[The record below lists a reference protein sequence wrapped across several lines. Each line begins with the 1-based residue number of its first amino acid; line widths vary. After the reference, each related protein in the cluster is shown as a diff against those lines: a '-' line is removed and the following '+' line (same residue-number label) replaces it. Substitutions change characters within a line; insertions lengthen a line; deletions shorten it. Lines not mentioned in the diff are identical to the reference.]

1 MLEGPMQIDRV
12 AQYVPGVA
20 SRNESIKESD
30 GAFSRLFEAALS
42 TRTTVSDVDR
52 GKLELAFNSWR
63 TGLSPS
69 VQSADMIERVEA
81 NADGYLAVLRRAD
94 EKGGFDQPQAF
105 LNGLSRSDLASLQAI
120 HGLADPIETMSL
132 SKEAALNLLMP
143 PNSLKDV
150 NKDGFLS
157 VGAALT
163 WTFPPVDA
171 PDNVKQAWTAATAG
185 MDAGQIMN
193 AQISFMPII
202 PPGGTAADAHA
213 YLGAGA
219 NYTKLV
225 ETALDSA
232 IYAKRF
238 DQPWQHEFRDQ
249 QIAFLK
255 RFQDS
260 LA

>member
-1 MLEGPMQIDRV
+1 MRIDGV
-12 AQYVPGVA
+12 AQHVTGVA
-20 SRNESIKESD
+20 QWNESVKGSA
-30 GAFSRLFEAALS
+30 GGFSRLFEAALS
-42 TRTTVSDVDR
+42 APATVSGVDR
-52 GKLELAFNSWR
+52 GQLELAFNSWR

-69 VQSADMIERVEA
+69 VQGADMIERVEA
-81 NADGYLAVLRRAD
+81 NADGYLAILRRAD
-94 EKGGFDQPQAF
+94 ETGGFDQPQAF

-120 HGLADPIETMSL
+120 HSLADPIETKSL

-143 PNSLKDV
+143 PNALKDV

-157 VGAALT
+157 VGAALS

-171 PDNVKQAWTAATAG
+171 PDNVKQAWAAATAG

-202 PPGGTAADAHA
+202 PPGATVADAHA
-213 YLGAGA
+213 YLGPGA
-219 NYTKLV
+219 DYTRLV
-225 ETALDSA
+225 AEALDSA
-232 IYAKRF
+232 IYAKSF
-238 DQPWQHEFRDQ
+238 DQPWQQEFRDQ

-255 RFQDS
+255 RFQES